1 MRCSRGDVVLVWY
14 PDSNLQTLKRR
25 PALVV
30 QADLLG
36 TGLAQV
42 VLVMITSNLTR
53 AGHRSRVLVTQSS
66 PEGQAAG
73 LTSDSVV
80 MTDNIATVLD
90 KAIERVL
97 GSLPDMV
104 AVDQALRNTL
114 GL

>member
-1 MRCSRGDVVLVWY
+1 MRYSRGDVVLVWY

-30 QADLLG
+30 QADLLA

-66 PEGQAAG
+66 LEGQAAG
-73 LTSDSVV
+73 LTSDSVA
-80 MTDNIATVLD
+80 MTDNIATVLE

-97 GSLPDMV
+97 GTLPDMAV
-104 AVDQALRNTL
+104 VDQALRQTL

>member
-25 PALVV
+25 PALVI

-53 AGHRSRVLVTQSS
+53 AGHRSRVLVTLGS

-90 KAIERVL
+90 KTIERIL
-97 GSLPDMV
+97 GSLPNMD